1 MIADLG
7 KVLRKF
13 HEAVEERARQNGV
26 SLASLST
33 LKTQIANYGM
43 LFGELNQVLVASM
56 TEQQREAN
64 RDFTPTIANIMH
76 NVYDICTYE
85 SGKSSFKRMKAAMAE
100 YIEQHRHKMFNH
112 ATMTV
117 KHHLDMMRRSLQ
129 ELMETRSDE
138 IYIRMKAD
146 YMRVLGGVEVR
157 PEAVRPREERHL
169 RSQIME
175 KLRAVDPQ
183 FEPISKGEIAPV
195 GGDETVQDET
205 PAADDGESVAFESA
219 PESVDQDTVAGHE
232 VNSAMQESIM
242 LDQDDGVISKSSPA
256 TSRHA
261 KLPTLPSNELSD
273 AEL

>member
-1 MIADLG
+1 LIADSG

-26 SLASLST
+26 GLASLST
-33 LKTQIANYGM
+33 LKTQIVNYEM

-64 RDFTPTIANIMH
+64 RDFTPTIARIMR
-76 NVYDICTYE
+76 NVYDICAYE
-85 SGKSSFKRMKAAMAE
+85 SGPGSYKRMKAAMVE
-100 YIEQHRHKMFNH
+100 YVEQHRHNMFNH

-117 KHHLDMMRRSLQ
+117 KHHLDMMCRSLQ

-157 PEAVRPREERHL
+157 PEAMVSREERHL

-183 FEPISKGEIAPV
+183 FEPISKGEIAPA
-195 GGDETVQDET
+195 GGDETAQVGS

-232 VNSAMQESIM
+232 VDSAMQESIM
-242 LDQDDGVISKSSPA
+242 QDQDDSVLSKSSPG
-256 TSRHA
+256 TSKHA
-261 KLPTLPSNELSD
+261 KLPTPSSNELSD